1 MPGSDGGQGLQSRG
15 LGVASSPPKKK
26 KLEGVEPPP
35 PDIERTFKKIDNI
48 LVTLACYYVQVLSIV
63 YGELVPLK
71 FI

>member
-1 MPGSDGGQGLQSRG
+1 MPGSDGGQELQSRG
-15 LGVASSPPKKK
+15 LGVASSPPK

-35 PDIERTFKKIDNI
+35 PDIERTLKKIDHI